1 MIETN
6 RCKLLIMQESDYN
19 DLKKLYK
26 NHEVR
31 KYLGGATDD
40 ELILR
45 NKFAE
50 VLESS
55 SNAYYWVIRSINNN
69 EFVGLVTLDKYHD
82 EKNIE
87 VSYQLLPEW
96 WGSGYATEVL
106 NAVID
111 YSFAELGLIRLVA
124 ETQTANISSCK
135 LLERVGMKL
144 ESHLDRFNAKQSLYS
159 IERERK

>member
-55 SNAYYWVIRSINNN
+55 SNAYYWVIKSINNN

-111 YSFAELGLIRLVA
+111 YSFAELGLIKLVA